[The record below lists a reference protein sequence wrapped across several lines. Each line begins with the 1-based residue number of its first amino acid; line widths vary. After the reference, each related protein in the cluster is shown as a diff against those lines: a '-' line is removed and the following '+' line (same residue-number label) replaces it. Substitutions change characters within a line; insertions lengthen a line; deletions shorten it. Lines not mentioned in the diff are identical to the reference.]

1 MGLVLTV
8 PLLLPSDDCKR
19 LILAPDHPASYT
31 CTRGE
36 SMYADANG
44 IRLHYCIDGRE
55 GTPRVT
61 FIAGIANDTTR

>member
-1 MGLVLTV
+1 
-8 PLLLPSDDCKR
+8 
-19 LILAPDHPASYT
+19 
-31 CTRGE
+31 
-36 SMYADANG
+36 MYADANG